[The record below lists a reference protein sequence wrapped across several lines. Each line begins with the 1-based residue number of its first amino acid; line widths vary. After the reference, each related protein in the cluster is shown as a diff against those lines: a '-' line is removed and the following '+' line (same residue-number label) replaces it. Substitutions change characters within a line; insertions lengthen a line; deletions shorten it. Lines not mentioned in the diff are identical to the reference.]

1 MKNFIILFGLM
12 SILTS
17 QACKKTPKEVIL
29 TPNPLSHD
37 DSIRLLLQQDLN
49 LIFLPGTQQLGTCSA
64 LKNGQNWAASTGA
77 SPYIDNTLFI
87 NISTVDEQGTL
98 RELFDFFKVPKIVG
112 KYKFGIYLNADN
124 NNIKPS
130 YQRVYADGDVSGWHH
145 LADPFYV
152 DQDYFEVTM
161 VDTLNRV
168 ISGRFD
174 VHLTDS
180 IPPISYPL
188 YTFAHFS
195 EGVFN
200 VKY

>member
-17 QACKKTPKEVIL
+17 QACKKVPKEV
-29 TPNPLSHD
+29 TPTPSPLSQD

-49 LIFLPGTQQLGTCSA
+49 LIFLPGSQTFGSCSG
-64 LKNGQNWAASTGA
+64 LKNKQLWAASAYA
-77 SPYIDNTLFI
+77 SPYID
-87 NISTVDEQGTL
+87 STL
-98 RELFDFFKVPKIVG
+98 RIFVFTFNEEKVEREVMMFTRVPKIVA
-112 KYKFGIYLNADN
+112 KYTYNVQPISNRVQA
-124 NNIKPS
+124 S
-130 YQRVYADGDVSGWHH
+130 YQRVYADGDVHGWHH

-152 DQDYFEVTM
+152 NQDYFEVTE

-180 IPPISYPL
+180 IPPISYPY

-195 EGVFN
+195 DGVFS